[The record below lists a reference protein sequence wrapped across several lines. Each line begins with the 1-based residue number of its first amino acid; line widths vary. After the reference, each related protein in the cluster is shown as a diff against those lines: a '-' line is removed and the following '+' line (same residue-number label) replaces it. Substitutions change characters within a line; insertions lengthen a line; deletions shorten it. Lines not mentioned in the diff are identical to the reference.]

1 MIYKEI
7 QMTIEISSKI
17 SANIP
22 IYNMM
27 MTTGENPQLLGDT
40 ERKDDAQ
47 YKIKEMMTETL
58 KEKVAETARKK
69 FL

>member
-1 MIYKEI
+1 MIV
-7 QMTIEISSKI
+7 
-17 SANIP
+17 N
-22 IYNMM
+22 ND
-27 MTTGENPQLLGDT
+27 GGDA
-40 ERKDDAQ
+40 ERKDDAE

>member
-27 MTTGENPQLLGDT
+27 MTMIMNNDGGDA

-47 YKIKEMMTETL
+47 YKIKEMMTE
-58 KEKVAETARKK
+58 RR
-69 FL
+69 